1 MLATTL
7 TTKEEAAFAMTECKQ
22 SSFGFQD
29 CGSREIVARF
39 DGGTISSNGGAL
51 LLRQTDERLDLL
63 PRLAQCF
70 LDGREQDRVQHSVQ
84 EMISQRVYGLA
95 LGYEDL
101 NDHEQLRSDP
111 LFSVLAGHEEL
122 DKPLAGKSTLN
133 RLELG
138 DGREDRYK
146 KITFWK
152 QGIDE
157 LLVEVF
163 IESQERTPE
172 QIVLDVD
179 TTDLPLHGQQEGRF
193 FHGYYDS
200 YCYLP
205 LFVFCGEQ
213 VLCARLRQ
221 SNHDAYAGSLV
232 EIERIV
238 RQIRA
243 AWPEVKIILRGDCG
257 FCRNELMSWCEDK
270 GVDYV
275 LGLGRNRRLRR
286 IIGGEMW
293 EASEQWKNTGQPA
306 RVFSE
311 FGYRAKK
318 TKKGGWERERRVV
331 AKAEHLEGKE
341 NPRFIVT
348 SLSRELWAAQAL
360 YEELY
365 CARGDMENRIKEQLS
380 LFADRVSAETMRA
393 NQLRLYFSVMAYVLM
408 SGLRRLGLKAT
419 ELAQAQV
426 STIRTKLLKIGAQ
439 VRVTVRK
446 VWISMASSY
455 PWQGLYQQVWANLRC

>member
-1 MLATTL
+1 
-7 TTKEEAAFAMTECKQ
+7 MTECMQ

-39 DGGTISSNGGAL
+39 DGGTISSDGGAV
-51 LLRQTDERLDLL
+51 LLRQTDQRLDLL

-70 LDGREQDRVQHSVQ
+70 LDGRDPDRVQHSVQ

-111 LFSVLAGHEEL
+111 LFSVLAGREEL
-122 DKPLAGKSTLN
+122 EKPLAGKSTLN

-163 IESQERTPE
+163 IESQERSPE

-205 LFVFCGEQ
+205 LFIFCGEQ

-221 SNHDAYAGSLV
+221 SNHDAYAGSLG
-232 EIERIV
+232 EIQRIV

-257 FCRNELMSWCEDK
+257 FCRNELMSWCEGN
-270 GVDYV
+270 GVEYV
-275 LGLGRNRRLRR
+275 LGLARNQRLRR

-293 EASEQWKNTGQPA
+293 EAAEQWKTTGQSA

-311 FGYRAKK
+311 FSYRAKK
-318 TKKGGWERERRVV
+318 AKKGGWERERRVV

-348 SLSRELWAAQAL
+348 SLSNEPWAAQPL

-426 STIRTKLLKIGAQ
+426 STIRTKLLKIGAR

>member
-1 MLATTL
+1 
-7 TTKEEAAFAMTECKQ
+7 MTECKQ

-39 DGGTISSNGGAL
+39 DGGTISSDGGAV
-51 LLRQTDERLDLL
+51 LLRQTDQRLDLL
-63 PRLAQCF
+63 PRLARCF
-70 LDGREQDRVQHSVQ
+70 LDGRDQERVQHSVQ

-95 LGYEDL
+95 LGYEDI

-111 LFSVLAGHEEL
+111 LFSVLAGREEL
-122 DKPLAGKSTLN
+122 EKPLAGKSTLN

-138 DGREDRYK
+138 DGTEDRYK

-205 LFVFCGEQ
+205 LFIFCGEH

-232 EIERIV
+232 EIQRIV
-238 RQIRA
+238 KQIRA
-243 AWPEVKIILRGDCG
+243 AWPEVKIVLRGDCG
-257 FCRNELMSWCEDK
+257 FCRNELMSWCEAN

-275 LGLGRNRRLRR
+275 LGLARNQRLRR

-293 EASEQWKNTGQPA
+293 EAAEQWKTTGQPA
-306 RVFSE
+306 RVFTE
-311 FGYRAKK
+311 FSYRAKK

-348 SLSRELWAAQAL
+348 SLSNEAWAAQAL
-360 YEELY
+360 YAELY
-365 CARGDMENRIKEQLS
+365 SARGDMENRIKEQLS

-426 STIRTKLLKIGAQ
+426 STIRTRLLKIGAR

>member
-1 MLATTL
+1 
-7 TTKEEAAFAMTECKQ
+7 MTECKQ

-39 DGGTISSNGGAL
+39 DGGTISSDGGAV
-51 LLRQTDERLDLL
+51 LLRQTDHRLDLL

-70 LDGREQDRVQHSVQ
+70 LDGRDPDRVQHSVQ

-95 LGYEDL
+95 LGYEDI

-111 LFSVLAGHEEL
+111 LFSVLAGREEL
-122 DKPLAGKSTLN
+122 EKPLAGKSTLN

-205 LFVFCGEQ
+205 LFIFCGEQ
-213 VLCARLRQ
+213 VLCARLRP
-221 SNHDAYAGSLV
+221 SHHDAYAGSLG
-232 EIERIV
+232 EIQRIV

-257 FCRNELMSWCEDK
+257 FCRNELMSWCEGN
-270 GVDYV
+270 GVEYV
-275 LGLGRNRRLRR
+275 LGLARNPRLRR

-293 EASEQWKNTGQPA
+293 EAAEQWKTTGQPA

-311 FGYRAKK
+311 FSYRAKK
-318 TKKGGWERERRVV
+318 TKNGGWERERRVV

-348 SLSRELWAAQAL
+348 SLSNAPWAAQAL

-426 STIRTKLLKIGAQ
+426 STIRIKLLKIGAR

>member
-1 MLATTL
+1 
-7 TTKEEAAFAMTECKQ
+7 
-22 SSFGFQD
+22 
-29 CGSREIVARF
+29 VARF
-39 DGGTISSNGGAL
+39 DGGTISSDGGAV
-51 LLRQTDERLDLL
+51 LLRQTDHRLDLL

-70 LDGREQDRVQHSVQ
+70 LDGRDPDRVQHSVQ

-95 LGYEDL
+95 LGYEDI

-111 LFSVLAGHEEL
+111 LFSVLAGREEL
-122 DKPLAGKSTLN
+122 EKPLAGKSTLN

-138 DGREDRYK
+138 DGTEDRYK

-205 LFVFCGEQ
+205 LFIFCGEH

-221 SNHDAYAGSLV
+221 SHHDAYAGSLV
-232 EIERIV
+232 EIQRIV
-238 RQIRA
+238 KQIRA

-257 FCRNELMSWCEDK
+257 FCRNELMSWCEGN
-270 GVDYV
+270 GVEYV
-275 LGLGRNRRLRR
+275 LGLARNPRLRR

-293 EASEQWKNTGQPA
+293 EAAEQWKTTGQPA

-311 FGYRAKK
+311 FSYRAKK
-318 TKKGGWERERRVV
+318 TKNGGWERERRVV

-348 SLSRELWAAQAL
+348 SLSNAPWAAQAL

-426 STIRTKLLKIGAQ
+426 STIRIKLLKIGAR

-455 PWQGLYQQVWANLRC
+455 RWQGLYQQVWANLRC

>member
-1 MLATTL
+1 
-7 TTKEEAAFAMTECKQ
+7 
-22 SSFGFQD
+22 
-29 CGSREIVARF
+29 VARF
-39 DGGTISSNGGAL
+39 DGGTISSDGGAV
-51 LLRQTDERLDLL
+51 LLRQTDQRLDLL

-70 LDGREQDRVQHSVQ
+70 LDGRGPDRVQHSVQ

-95 LGYEDL
+95 LGYEDI

-111 LFSVLAGHEEL
+111 LFSVLAGREEL
-122 DKPLAGKSTLN
+122 EKPLAGKSTLN

-163 IESQERTPE
+163 IESQERSPE

-205 LFVFCGEQ
+205 LFIFCGEQ

-232 EIERIV
+232 EIQRIV

-257 FCRNELMSWCEDK
+257 FCRNELMSWCEGN

-275 LGLGRNRRLRR
+275 LGLARNPRLRR

-293 EASEQWKNTGQPA
+293 EAAEQWKTTGQPA

-348 SLSRELWAAQAL
+348 SLSNAPWAAQAL

-426 STIRTKLLKIGAQ
+426 STIRIKLLKIGAR

>member
-1 MLATTL
+1 
-7 TTKEEAAFAMTECKQ
+7 MTECKQ

-39 DGGTISSNGGAL
+39 DGGTISSDGGAV
-51 LLRQTDERLDLL
+51 LLRQTDHRLDLL

-70 LDGREQDRVQHSVQ
+70 LDGRDPDRVQHSVQ

-95 LGYEDL
+95 LGYEDI

-111 LFSVLAGHEEL
+111 LFSVLAGREEL
-122 DKPLAGKSTLN
+122 EKPLAGKSTLN

-138 DGREDRYK
+138 DGTEDRYK

-163 IESQERTPE
+163 IESQAGTPE

-205 LFVFCGEQ
+205 LFIFCGEH

-221 SNHDAYAGSLV
+221 SHHDAYAGSLV
-232 EIERIV
+232 EIQRIV
-238 RQIRA
+238 KQIRA

-257 FCRNELMSWCEDK
+257 FCRNELMSWCEGN
-270 GVDYV
+270 GVEYV
-275 LGLGRNRRLRR
+275 LGLARNPRLRR

-293 EASEQWKNTGQPA
+293 EAAEQWKTTGQPA

-311 FGYRAKK
+311 FSYRAKK
-318 TKKGGWERERRVV
+318 TKNGGWERERRVV

-348 SLSRELWAAQAL
+348 SLSNAPWAAQAL

-426 STIRTKLLKIGAQ
+426 STIRIKLLKIGAR

-455 PWQGLYQQVWANLRC
+455 RWQGLYQQVWANLRC

>member
-1 MLATTL
+1 
-7 TTKEEAAFAMTECKQ
+7 MTECKQ

-39 DGGTISSNGGAL
+39 DGGTISSDGGAV
-51 LLRQTDERLDLL
+51 LLRQTDHRLDLL

-70 LDGREQDRVQHSVQ
+70 LDGRDQDRVQHSVQ

-95 LGYEDL
+95 LGYEDI

-111 LFSVLAGHEEL
+111 LFSVLAGREEL
-122 DKPLAGKSTLN
+122 EKPLAGKSTLN

-138 DGREDRYK
+138 DGTEDRYK

-163 IESQERTPE
+163 IESQESPPAE
-172 QIVLDVD
+172 IVLDVD

-205 LFVFCGEQ
+205 LFIFCGEH

-221 SNHDAYAGSLV
+221 SHHDAYAGSLV
-232 EIERIV
+232 EIQRIV
-238 RQIRA
+238 KQIRA

-257 FCRNELMSWCEDK
+257 FCRNELMSWCEGN
-270 GVDYV
+270 GVEYV
-275 LGLGRNRRLRR
+275 LGLARNPRLRR

-293 EASEQWKNTGQPA
+293 EAAEQWKTTGQPA

-311 FGYRAKK
+311 FSYRAKK
-318 TKKGGWERERRVV
+318 TKNCGWERERRVV

-348 SLSRELWAAQAL
+348 SLSNAPWAAQAL

-426 STIRTKLLKIGAQ
+426 STIRIKLLKIGAR